1 MSTFIKES
9 RPYQECERFD
19 PLQMS
24 DFQLKDSQTVASQ
37 IYKTLRERI
46 ITMQLTPGVTMSE
59 QETANALGVSRTPVR
74 EAFIRLSR
82 EKMVIISPQRRTAV
96 AKIST
101 ERAQQEHF
109 LRESLE
115 QAVLEQ
121 FVLNLRPGAIDVL
134 EQVIELQKQA
144 LLSKDFAAFLT
155 FDDEFHRTFY
165 VETDKYLCYQV
176 LRRNCF
182 DYQRLRYLSSC
193 SDEAIQ
199 RMNLEQHEQMVR
211 LIKERNLAD
220 VQALLRRHVR
230 RIFDEIKVL
239 KERYP
244 QFIQ

>member
-1 MSTFIKES
+1 MENTS
-9 RPYQECERFD
+9 ERFD
-19 PLQMS
+19 PLHVS
-24 DFQLKDSQTVASQ
+24 DFHLKDSQTVTSQ

-46 ITMQLTPGVTMSE
+46 INMQMPPGMTMSE

-121 FVLNLRPGAIDVL
+121 FVLNLKPEYLEELAKVIQRQKLAL
-134 EQVIELQKQA
+134 EQ
-144 LLSKDFAAFLT
+144 KDFVAFLEY
-155 FDDEFHRTFY
+155 DDDFHRTFY
-165 VETDKYLCYQV
+165 VATDKYLCYQV

-193 SDEAIQ
+193 SDEGIQ
-199 RMNLEQHEQMVR
+199 HLNVDQHEQMLL
-211 LIKERNLAD
+211 LISERNLQD
-220 VQALLRRHVR
+220 VQAMLRRHVR
-230 RIFDEIKVL
+230 RIFDEMIVL
-239 KERYP
+239 KEKYP
-244 QFIQ
+244 QYIQ

>member
-1 MSTFIKES
+1 MEIAS
-9 RPYQECERFD
+9 ERFD
-19 PLQMS
+19 PLHVS
-24 DFQLKDSQTVASQ
+24 DFHLKDSQTVTSQ

-46 ITMQLTPGVTMSE
+46 INMQMPPGMTMSE

-121 FVLNLRPGAIDVL
+121 FVLNLKPEYL
-134 EQVIELQKQA
+134 EELARVIQRQKQA
-144 LLSKDFAAFLT
+144 LDQKDFVAFLT
-155 FDDEFHRTFY
+155 YDDDFHRTFY
-165 VETDKYLCYQV
+165 VATDKYLCYQV

-193 SDEAIQ
+193 SDEGIQ
-199 RMNLEQHEQMVR
+199 HLNVDQHEQMLK
-211 LIKERNLAD
+211 LIAERNLQD
-220 VQALLRRHVR
+220 VQAMLRRHVR
-230 RIFDEIKVL
+230 RIFDEMIIL
-239 KERYP
+239 KEKYP
-244 QFIQ
+244 QYIQ

>member
-1 MSTFIKES
+1 MEI
-9 RPYQECERFD
+9 PNERFD
-19 PLQMS
+19 PLQVS
-24 DFQLKDSQTVASQ
+24 DFHLKDSQTVTSQ
-37 IYKTLRERI
+37 IYQTLRERI
-46 ITMQLTPGVTMSE
+46 INMQMPPGMTMSE

-121 FVLNLRPGAIDVL
+121 FVLNLKPEYLDTLAK
-134 EQVIELQKQA
+134 VICLQKQA
-144 LLSKDFAAFLT
+144 LEQHDCIAFLAH
-155 FDDEFHRTFY
+155 DDEFHRTFY
-165 VETDKYLCYQV
+165 VATDKYLCYQV

-193 SDEAIQ
+193 SDEGIQ
-199 RMNLEQHEQMVR
+199 KLNVDQHEQMLA
-211 LIKERNLAD
+211 LIAQRNLQD
-220 VQALLRRHVR
+220 VQAMLRRHVR
-230 RIFDEIKVL
+230 RIFDEMVVL
-239 KERYP
+239 QEKYP

>member
-1 MSTFIKES
+1 MDI
-9 RPYQECERFD
+9 RQERFD
-19 PLQMS
+19 PLQVS

-37 IYKTLRERI
+37 IYTTLRERI
-46 ITMQLTPGVTMSE
+46 INMQLPPGVTMSE

-121 FVLNLRPGAIDVL
+121 FVLNLTPEPLARL
-134 EQVIELQKQA
+134 SLMIEKQRQA
-144 LLSKDFAAFLT
+144 LTEKDFAQALR
-155 FDDEFHRTFY
+155 FDDEFHKTFY
-165 VETDKYLCYQV
+165 IATDKYLCYQV

-193 SDEAIQ
+193 SNQTAQ
-199 RMNLEQHEQMVR
+199 LLNVEQHEQMVA
-211 LIKERNLAD
+211 LIAQRNLQD
-220 VQALLRRHVR
+220 TLSLLRRHVR
-230 RIFDEIKVL
+230 RIFDELKTL
-239 KERYP
+239 KEKYP
-244 QFIQ
+244 QYIL

>member
-1 MSTFIKES
+1 MDTEH
-9 RPYQECERFD
+9 ERFD

-24 DFQLKDSQTVASQ
+24 DFQIKDSQTVASQ

-46 ITMQLTPGVTMSE
+46 VNMQLPPGVTMSE

-101 ERAQQEHF
+101 ERAKQEHF

-121 FVLNLRPGAIDVL
+121 YVLNVNAERVAGLTQMIA
-134 EQVIELQKQA
+134 LQKEAQSA
-144 LLSKDFAAFLT
+144 CDFVSFLAY
-155 FDDEFHRTFY
+155 DDDFHKSFY
-165 VETDKYLCYQV
+165 VDTDKYLCYQV

-193 SDEAIQ
+193 SDPGIQ
-199 RMNLEQHEQMVR
+199 QMNVEQHEQMVS
-211 LIKERNLAD
+211 LIQQRNLQD

-230 RIFDEIKVL
+230 RIFDEMVVL

-244 QFIQ
+244 QYIL

>member
-1 MSTFIKES
+1 MLN
-9 RPYQECERFD
+9 ECERFD

-46 ITMQLTPGVTMSE
+46 INMQLTPGVTMSE

-82 EKMVIISPQRRTAV
+82 EKMVIITPQRRTAV

-121 FVLNLRPGAIDVL
+121 FVLNQKPQAIEQL
-134 EQVIELQKQA
+134 LQVIRLQKQA
-144 LLSKDFAAFLT
+144 LMDRDFAAFLIY
-155 FDDEFHRTFY
+155 DDDFHKIFY

-193 SDEAIQ
+193 SDEGIQ
-199 RMNLEQHEQMVR
+199 RMNLDQHENIVR
-211 LIKERNLAD
+211 LITERNLQD
-220 VQALLRRHVR
+220 VQSLLRKHVR
-230 RIFDEIKVL
+230 RIFDEMIFL
-239 KERYP
+239 KEKYP
-244 QFIQ
+244 QYIL

>member
-1 MSTFIKES
+1 MDHQREH
-9 RPYQECERFD
+9 FD

-46 ITMQLTPGVTMSE
+46 INMQLPPGVTMSE

-121 FVLNLRPGAIDVL
+121 FVLNLKPEVLTSMTQIID
-134 EQVIELQKQA
+134 QQRRAMIEH
-144 LLSKDFAAFLT
+144 DFDGSMYY
-155 FDDEFHRTFY
+155 DDEFHKTFY
-165 VETDKYLCYQV
+165 VATDKYLCYQV

-199 RMNLEQHEQMVR
+199 QLNLDQHEQMLR
-211 LIKERNLAD
+211 LIAERNLQD
-220 VQALLRRHVR
+220 VQSLLRRHVR
-230 RIFDEIKVL
+230 RIFDEMITL
-239 KERYP
+239 KEKYP
-244 QFIQ
+244 QYIL

>member
-1 MSTFIKES
+1 MEIVS
-9 RPYQECERFD
+9 ERFD

-24 DFQLKDSQTVASQ
+24 DFHLKDSQTVTSQ

-46 ITMQLTPGVTMSE
+46 INMQMPPGMTMSE

-121 FVLNLRPGAIDVL
+121 FVLNLKPEFLA
-134 EQVIELQKQA
+134 ELAQIIARQKQA
-144 LLSKDFAAFLT
+144 LEDRDFVAFLNH
-155 FDDEFHRTFY
+155 DDDFHKTFY
-165 VETDKYLCYQV
+165 VATDKYLCYQV
-176 LRRNCF
+176 MRRNCF

-193 SDEAIQ
+193 SDEGIQ
-199 RMNLEQHEQMVR
+199 HMNVDQHEQMLR
-211 LIKERNLAD
+211 LIAERNLQD

-230 RIFDEIKVL
+230 RIFEEMIIL
-239 KERYP
+239 KKKYP
-244 QFIQ
+244 QYIQ

>member
-1 MSTFIKES
+1 MDRQREH
-9 RPYQECERFD
+9 FD

-46 ITMQLTPGVTMSE
+46 INMQLPPGVTMSE

-121 FVLNLRPGAIDVL
+121 FVLNLKPEALASMTQIID
-134 EQVIELQKQA
+134 QQRRAMIEH
-144 LLSKDFAAFLT
+144 DFDGSMYY
-155 FDDEFHRTFY
+155 DDEFHKTFY
-165 VETDKYLCYQV
+165 VATDKYLCYQV

-199 RMNLEQHEQMVR
+199 QLNLDQHEQMLR
-211 LIKERNLAD
+211 LIAERNLQD
-220 VQALLRRHVR
+220 VQSLLRRHVR
-230 RIFDEIKVL
+230 RIFDEMITL
-239 KERYP
+239 KEKYP
-244 QFIQ
+244 QYIL

>member
-1 MSTFIKES
+1 MDRQREH
-9 RPYQECERFD
+9 FD

-24 DFQLKDSQTVASQ
+24 DFQLKDNQTVASQ

-46 ITMQLTPGVTMSE
+46 INMQLPPGVTMSE

-121 FVLNLRPGAIDVL
+121 FVLNLKPEVLAVLQQIIDRQRRAMV
-134 EQVIELQKQA
+134 EH
-144 LLSKDFAAFLT
+144 DFDSAMF
-155 FDDEFHRTFY
+155 FDDEFHKTFY
-165 VETDKYLCYQV
+165 VSTDKYLCYQV

-199 RMNLEQHEQMVR
+199 QLNIDQHEQMVR
-211 LIKERNLAD
+211 LIAERNLQD
-220 VQALLRRHVR
+220 VQSLLRRHVR
-230 RIFDEIKVL
+230 RIFDEMVTL
-239 KERYP
+239 KKKYP
-244 QFIQ
+244 QYIL